1 MTRLDAKSSQSQ
13 REEAILNNFHNWTK
27 RKGPLLLHRKG
38 ASQIWES
45 IAAGKSIVNP
55 EKGHE
60 SEGNP
65 GFGCEPESHFAG
77 PARRSSCARSAR
89 NRNSKTCNASN
100 VERVCSFSNEKK
112 NKCNIRSD
120 PVPRPPL
127 SSLSGKNQYKPFKL
141 VSKLAYGYKLI
152 SETRWKWEKNSIR
165 PDETT

>member
-1 MTRLDAKSSQSQ
+1 MKNWSLLMTRLDAKSSQSQ

-100 VERVCSFSNEKK
+100 VERVCSFSTSATFAA
-112 NKCNIRSD
+112 IPFPD
-120 PVPRPPL
+120 HL
-127 SSLSGKNQYKPFKL
+127 SARWVVKINTSLS
-141 VSKLAYGYKLI
+141 
-152 SETRWKWEKNSIR
+152 NSYQNS
-165 PDETT
+165 PTATS